1 MFTKNQ
7 KRVEKIIPIKTDI
20 DKFFIR
26 YLHIVRPLLKPHLSN
41 GELRVFAELLRIN
54 NEYKNIKPELR
65 GKLLF
70 DYDNKIIIMD
80 NLGISYNTLGNIFMS
95 LRKKGYITGN
105 TIKKELAIIPDKEF
119 TISYKFMI
127 Q

>member
-1 MFTKNQ
+1 M
-7 KRVEKIIPIKTDI
+7 EKLIPIKTDI

-41 GELRVFAELLRIN
+41 GELNVFAELLRIN
-54 NEYKNIKPELR
+54 NEYKAIKPELR

-80 NLGISYNTLGNIFMS
+80 RLGISYNTLGNIFMA

-105 TIKKELAIIPDKEF
+105 TIKKELAITPGKEF
-119 TISYKFMI
+119 NINYKFI
-127 Q
+127 IE

>member
-1 MFTKNQ
+1 M
-7 KRVEKIIPIKTDI
+7 EKKVPIKTDI

-41 GELRVFAELLRIN
+41 GELRVFSELLRIN
-54 NEYKNIKPELR
+54 NEYKSIKPELR

-80 NLGISYNTLGNIFMS
+80 RLGISYNTLGNIFMA
-95 LRKKGYITGN
+95 LRKKGYIIGN
-105 TIKKELAIIPDKEF
+105 NIKKELAITPDKEF
-119 TISYKFMI
+119 TISYKFVI
-127 Q
+127 EK